1 MMIDHLTERGI
12 MDPRLLYAAPFTDID
27 PLGVAG
33 VFGESEVV
41 QLIQSLQEVQGSAAA
56 STPGCA
62 SKLAEASVEAKAK
75 QAAGLRF
82 IRQTRFKDDA
92 IPIDCF
98 G

>member
-1 MMIDHLTERGI
+1 M
-12 MDPRLLYAAPFTDID
+12 
-27 PLGVAG
+27 
-33 VFGESEVV
+33 
-41 QLIQSLQEVQGSAAA
+41 QLITEFARG
-56 STPGCA
+56 TGERHGGIDTGCA
-62 SKLAEASVEAKAK
+62 SKLAEVSVEAKAK